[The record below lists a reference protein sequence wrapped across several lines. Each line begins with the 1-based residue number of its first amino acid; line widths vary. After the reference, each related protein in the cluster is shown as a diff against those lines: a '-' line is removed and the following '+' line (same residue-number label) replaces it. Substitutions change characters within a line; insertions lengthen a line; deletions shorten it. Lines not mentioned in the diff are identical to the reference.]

1 LTNGDFGT
9 LLWRV
14 NTTGN
19 VQTVEALGNL
29 VIIGGHFTSV
39 DRVTRVRI
47 AALSMTNGGLDPWP
61 PRSRSSGV
69 GHGRCS

>member
-1 LTNGDFGT
+1 MGAGTTRRPLVDQRDFGT

-47 AALSMTNGGLDPWP
+47 A
-61 PRSRSSGV
+61 RSR
-69 GHGRCS
+69 